1 MKCKKAPRRTLS
13 LCLVSSQDL
22 LHLFLCQRVGG
33 LRLFIAPAQ
42 GQPPSGQ
49 AQPAEL
55 IGSVGLTAHAGE
67 AQAGMDTLTGGV
79 GVCHKGVDIPVTHPV
94 QNIQQGA
101 VEVGPGVV
109 EGEAVDQP
117 PHVPI
122 QVGVLVALPVIQGD
136 EAAAAEAIQKFLTEN
151 V

>member
-33 LRLFIAPAQ
+33 FRLFIAPAQ
-42 GQPPSGQ
+42 GQPPGGQ

-67 AQAGMDTLTGGV
+67 AQAGREKCKAYNCYVRKTGTFIRQYSDFM
-79 GVCHKGVDIPVTHPV
+79 KPEFRFDIK
-94 QNIQQGA
+94 
-101 VEVGPGVV
+101 
-109 EGEAVDQP
+109 DKYSYF
-117 PHVPI
+117 
-122 QVGVLVALPVIQGD
+122 L
-136 EAAAAEAIQKFLTEN
+136 LTEDFIN
-151 V
+151 SKQMVLSYVKHITDHLFNL